1 MNSIQ
6 FKTRVAEMVDAPAI
20 AELSGQWG
28 YQSSNENMLRCL
40 NNIRQNG
47 DHIIYVLLKDDRL
60 IGWVHGI
67 YSLRVES
74 DPFVE
79 IGGLVVD
86 KDFRRQGLG
95 KLLVDKI
102 IEWSHFRTCHMIR
115 VRCNIIRKE
124 ANAFYGTIGFKEIK
138 QQKVYDMKV

>member
-1 MNSIQ
+1 MPRRSQICPDNGVISQQKKICCTVC
-6 FKTRVAEMVDAPAI
+6 K
-20 AELSGQWG
+20 
-28 YQSSNENMLRCL
+28 
-40 NNIRQNG
+40 NG
-47 DHIIYVLLKDDRL
+47 DHVIFVLLNEGQV

-79 IGGLVVD
+79 IGGLIID
-86 KDFRRQGLG
+86 KDFRRHGLG

-102 IEWSHFRTCHMIR
+102 IEWSLFRNCHMIR

-124 ANAFYGTIGFKEIK
+124 ANAFYGSVGFKEIK
-138 QQKVYDMKV
+138 QQNVYNRKI

>member
-1 MNSIQ
+1 MP
-6 FKTRVAEMVDAPAI
+6 FDTRFAEMDDAYAI
-20 AELSGQWG
+20 AALSEQWG
-28 YQSSNENMLRCL
+28 YQSTNEKMLRCL
-40 NNIRQNG
+40 QDIVNNS
-47 DHIIYVLLKDDRL
+47 DHVIYVLLNDDQI
-60 IGWVHGI
+60 IGWIHGI

-95 KLLVDKI
+95 KFLVDKI
-102 IEWSHFRTCHMIR
+102 VDWSLFRNCHMIR
-115 VRCNIIRKE
+115 VRCNIKRTE
-124 ANAFYGTIGFKEIK
+124 ANAFYGRIGFKEIK